1 MDKKE
6 FVEMCQSNG
15 RLGGLKKAANERSY
29 YAKMEKKAINL
40 YINDLTLNQKEI
52 AEICGISQSHVSR
65 CTEGLSKIR
74 KMNKS
79 NRKTINQQQ
88 IISIIDVLHKKH
100 QIDLM
105 FLNQVFEDKQDE
117 IESDFKL

>member
-1 MDKKE
+1 MLRNQN
-6 FVEMCQSNG
+6 QSI
-15 RLGGLKKAANERSY
+15 
-29 YAKMEKKAINL
+29 KMEKKAINL

>member
-40 YINDLTLNQKEI
+40 YINDLTLNQEEI
-52 AEICGISQSHVSR
+52 AQICGISQSHVSR
-65 CTEGLSKIR
+65 CTVGLSKIR
-74 KMNKS
+74 KINKS
-79 NRKTINQQQ
+79 KRKTINQQEILN
-88 IISIIDVLHKKH
+88 IINVLHKKH
-100 QIDLM
+100 EIDLM
-105 FLNQVFEDKQDE
+105 FLKQVFEDNQDE